1 MSKILILPGDGI
13 GKEIVA
19 QAVKVIDSLNANH
32 DMGMS
37 LVEGLIG
44 GVAYDETGS
53 PLPEETIN
61 SAKSCD
67 SILLGAVGGP
77 KWESLERD
85 LRPERGLLGIRA
97 ELDLFANL
105 RPAILYPQLANA
117 SSLKTEIVSGL
128 DLMIVRELVG
138 GIYFGEPRGVEV
150 RDGERFGI
158 NSATYYESEIARIGH
173 SAFQIAQKRGKRVC
187 SVDKANVLEVCELW
201 REVMEKVSRD
211 YPDVSLSHMYVDNA
225 AMQLV
230 RDPKQFD
237 VMVTSNLFG
246 DVLSDC
252 AAMLTGSI
260 GMLPS
265 ASLNKNNYGMYEPI
279 HGSAPDISG
288 KDIAN
293 PLATILSVSM
303 MLRYSLDQQELA
315 DKINSAVS
323 EVLDQGYRTSDISSE
338 GDKIVGTE
346 EMGDLI
352 VKAIEAQ

>member
-19 QAVKVIDSLNANH
+19 QALKVINLLNANH
-32 DMGMS
+32 GMS
-37 LVEGLIG
+37 MNLVEGVIG
-44 GVAYDETGS
+44 GSAYDETGS
-53 PLPEETIN
+53 PLPKETIVA
-61 SAKSCD
+61 AKECD

-77 KWESLERD
+77 QWESLERE

-97 ELDLFANL
+97 ELDLFSNL

-117 SSLKTEIVSGL
+117 STLKNEVVSGL

-138 GIYFGEPRGVEV
+138 GIYFGQPRGIKTK
-150 RDGERFGI
+150 DGERFGV
-158 NSATYYESEIARIGH
+158 NSATYSESEIARIGH
-173 SAFQIAQKRGKRVC
+173 SAFQIAQKRNKRVC
-187 SVDKANVLEVCELW
+187 SIDKANVLEVCELW
-201 REVMEKVSRD
+201 REVMEEVSQN
-211 YPDVSLSHMYVDNA
+211 YPDVELSHMYVDNA

-230 RDPKQFD
+230 REPKQFD

-246 DVLSDC
+246 DILSDC

-279 HGSAPDISG
+279 HGSAPDIAG

-303 MLRYSLDQQELA
+303 MLRYSLNQAPLA
-315 DKINSAVS
+315 DKINAAVNV
-323 EVLDQGYRTSDISSE
+323 VLDQGYRTKDIAAV

-352 VKAIEAQ
+352 VDAIE

>member
-19 QAVKVIDSLNANH
+19 QALKVINLLNANH
-32 DMGMS
+32 GMGMN
-37 LVEGLIG
+37 LVEGVIG
-44 GVAYDETGS
+44 GSAYDETGS
-53 PLPEETIN
+53 PLPKETIVA
-61 SAKSCD
+61 AKECD

-77 KWESLERD
+77 QWESLERE

-97 ELDLFANL
+97 ELDLFSNI

-117 SSLKTEIVSGL
+117 STLKNEVVSGL

-138 GIYFGEPRGVEV
+138 GIYFGQPRGIKIK
-150 RDGERFGI
+150 DGERFGV
-158 NSATYYESEIARIGH
+158 NSATYSESEIARIGH
-173 SAFQIAQKRGKRVC
+173 SAFQIAQKRNKRVC
-187 SVDKANVLEVCELW
+187 SIDKANVLEVCELW
-201 REVMEKVSRD
+201 REVMEEVSQN
-211 YPDVSLSHMYVDNA
+211 YPDVELSHMYVDNA

-230 RDPKQFD
+230 REPKQFD

-246 DVLSDC
+246 DILSDC

-279 HGSAPDISG
+279 HGSAPDIAG

-303 MLRYSLDQQELA
+303 MLRYSLNQAPLA
-315 DKINSAVS
+315 DKINSAVNV
-323 EVLDQGYRTSDISSE
+323 VLDQGYRTKDIAAV

-352 VKAIEAQ
+352 VDAIV